1 MRKRIWIVAL
11 CCLTILLMTA
21 CLDKNVPPRIK
32 AFVSQYFPDS
42 SIVLVESDD
51 DDEMGKEYS
60 VLLNDGTKIEFDL
73 QGDWERVGR
82 QKTGVPAKLIP
93 QVIRQYLKTNYPND
107 VVTKLS
113 KKPYGF
119 KIELSSDMDLRFN
132 AQGQFMEEID

>member
-11 CCLTILLMTA
+11 WCLTIWLTTA
-21 CLDKNVPPRIK
+21 CMHGDVPPRIQ
-32 AFVSQYFPDS
+32 AFISQYFPDS
-42 SIVLVESDD
+42 SIVLVETDN
-51 DDEMGKEYS
+51 DDEMGQEYK

-82 QKTGVPAKLIP
+82 QKTGVPEKLIP
-93 QVIRQYLKTNYPND
+93 PVIKQYLKTQYPND